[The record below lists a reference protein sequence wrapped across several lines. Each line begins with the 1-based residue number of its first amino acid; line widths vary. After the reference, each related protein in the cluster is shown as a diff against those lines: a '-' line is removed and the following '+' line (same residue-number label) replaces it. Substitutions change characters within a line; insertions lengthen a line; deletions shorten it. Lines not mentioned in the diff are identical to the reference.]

1 MPHAVFQTRHHSR
14 TRHTVQV
21 SAWVNPAIK
30 GELKRIAS
38 QEGLSLSQT
47 CAALL
52 AEAIRQRL
60 HIQHAVLLQPII
72 EQAIRKQMRSVT
84 TRLALL
90 LARGAYESGQTKRLM
105 VHLLKH
111 SRVNQVVLKAMLEDA
126 SRGARTSLLRKTP
139 QLETVLM
146 EVEAWLSETDREG

>member
-14 TRHTVQV
+14 TRQTVQV

-52 AEAIRQRL
+52 AEAIRQKL
-60 HIQHAVLLQPII
+60 SVQHAVLLQPII

>member
-1 MPHAVFQTRHHSR
+1 MPHAVFQTRRHSR
-14 TRHTVQV
+14 TRQTVQV

-30 GELKRIAS
+30 GELKRLAS

-47 CAALL
+47 CASLL

-72 EQAIRKQMRSVT
+72 EQAIRKQMRLVT

-139 QLETVLM
+139 QLETVLSA
-146 EVEAWLSETDREG
+146 VEAWLIETDSRG

>member
-21 SAWVNPAIK
+21 SAWVNPAVK

-52 AEAIRQRL
+52 AEAIRQKL
-60 HIQHAVLLQPII
+60 SVQHAVLLQPII

>member
-1 MPHAVFQTRHHSR
+1 
-14 TRHTVQV
+14 VQV

-126 SRGARTSLLRKTP
+126 SRGARSSLLRKTP
-139 QLETVLM
+139 QLETVLT
-146 EVEAWLSETDREG
+146 EVEAWLSETDSRG

>member
-14 TRHTVQV
+14 TRQTVQV
-21 SAWVNPAIK
+21 SAWVKPEVKA
-30 GELKRIAS
+30 ELMRLAS

-47 CAALL
+47 CASLL

-72 EQAIRKQMRSVT
+72 EQAIRKQMRLVT

-111 SRVNQVVLKAMLEDA
+111 SRVNQVILKAMLEDA

-139 QLETVLM
+139 QLETVLT
-146 EVEAWLSETDREG
+146 EVEAWLTESDSRG

>member
-1 MPHAVFQTRHHSR
+1 MPHAVFQTRHHSQ
-14 TRHTVQV
+14 TRQTVQV

-52 AEAIRQRL
+52 AEAIRQKL
-60 HIQHAVLLQPII
+60 SVQHAVLLQPII

>member
-1 MPHAVFQTRHHSR
+1 
-14 TRHTVQV
+14 
-21 SAWVNPAIK
+21 
-30 GELKRIAS
+30 
-38 QEGLSLSQT
+38 
-47 CAALL
+47 
-52 AEAIRQRL
+52 
-60 HIQHAVLLQPII
+60 
-72 EQAIRKQMRSVT
+72 MRSVT

-139 QLETVLM
+139 QLETVLT
-146 EVEAWLSETDREG
+146 EVEAWLTEPDSRG

>member
-1 MPHAVFQTRHHSR
+1 M
-14 TRHTVQV
+14 QV

-52 AEAIRQRL
+52 AEAIRQKL
-60 HIQHAVLLQPII
+60 SVQHAVLLQPII

>member
-14 TRHTVQV
+14 ARHTVQV
-21 SAWVNPAIK
+21 SAWVKPEVKA
-30 GELKRIAS
+30 ELMRLAS

-47 CAALL
+47 CASLL

-72 EQAIRKQMRSVT
+72 EQAIRKQMRLVT

-139 QLETVLM
+139 QLETVLSA
-146 EVEAWLSETDREG
+146 VEAWLIETDSRG